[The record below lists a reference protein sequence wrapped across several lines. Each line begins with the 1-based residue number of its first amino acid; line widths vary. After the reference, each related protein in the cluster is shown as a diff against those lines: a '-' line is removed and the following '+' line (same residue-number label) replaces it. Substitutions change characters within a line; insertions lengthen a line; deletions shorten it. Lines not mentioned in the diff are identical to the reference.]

1 MKQFLTFSW
10 NSQYYFLSLSFFN
23 ASVYSTAEQAADA
36 LLVYVLNELDRTA
49 KWSEE
54 YLCDREA
61 SILTK
66 YGNPWC
72 AIFKKNSRVYIAGL
86 TDQGDFQNPTLIG
99 RRKVEGSS

>member
-1 MKQFLTFSW
+1 M
-10 NSQYYFLSLSFFN
+10 
-23 ASVYSTAEQAADA
+23 YSTAEQAADA
-36 LLVYVLNELDRTA
+36 LLVYVLNELDRSA

-61 SILTK
+61 CILTK